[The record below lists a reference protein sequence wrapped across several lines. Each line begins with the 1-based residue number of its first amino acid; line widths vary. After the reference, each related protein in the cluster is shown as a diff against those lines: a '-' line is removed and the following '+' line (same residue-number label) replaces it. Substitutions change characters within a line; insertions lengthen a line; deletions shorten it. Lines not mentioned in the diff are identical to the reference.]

1 MNYFKRI
8 APSKNMFFK
17 HTSLAVD
24 QIKEIENKTRGDTFE
39 TRGDFLSLYVY
50 YKHEKGFVFLNEV
63 N

>member
-1 MNYFKRI
+1 M
-8 APSKNMFFK
+8 
-17 HTSLAVD
+17 
-24 QIKEIENKTRGDTFE
+24 IENKTRGDTFE